1 MMIPEIRLAPP
12 NVGQD
17 TSLEHQ
23 NAQGNNQ
30 CISPTSAGGR
40 SFIRGNTTCLSDHR
54 SMDSVRP
61 HAEASLSL
69 TGSDHDRRSIS
80 IALPVPDHEEAR
92 SIPKPDDFIND
103 DLAKQGNIWIGK
115 FLIPAKLFF
124 VVQDVWQTLFPT
136 LQDWGQKSLSSRL
149 SSVVAA
155 PLVLLFTLTLPVAE
169 SENIKVDDIE
179 VINDEVLPNEIF
191 VGGNKNYLT
200 VPASQIECA
209 EDVLS
214 IIEEDMGTNREWCQ
228 WLLAVQAIFSCLFV
242 FVVMA
247 LHGMISSIYIPI
259 GIAIGC
265 VIAATIISNTKADQ
279 QPDWYW
285 MLSFVGFAISLNWIF
300 LLANEMVGLLQAL
313 GIIFDISDAIMGL
326 TIFAVGNSVGD
337 LVANTA
343 IAKMGFP
350 TMAISACYAGPLLNM
365 VLGVGISST
374 YEAWKTGKPYH
385 LEVAPT
391 ILVSCTG
398 LLIVL
403 LSTLIVVNVN
413 GYRISKGLG
422 WWMIIVYITCC
433 IINVFLEFFILN

>member
-1 MMIPEIRLAPP
+1 MEPVDASYSSVIDTGHPEPMMIPEIRLAPP

-191 VGGNKNYLT
+191 VG
-200 VPASQIECA
+200 ECA

-247 LHGMISSIYIPI
+247 S
-259 GIAIGC
+259 
-265 VIAATIISNTKADQ
+265 
-279 QPDWYW
+279 
-285 MLSFVGFAISLNWIF
+285 
-300 LLANEMVGLLQAL
+300 NEMVGLLQAL